1 MKKEYLTAF
10 GFKPREV
17 ITIDDVRIEMR
28 IDFPDGSYENNIH
41 TDAMKNPD
49 FVRKVLESALTG
61 YINRNNHD
69 YIVKEK

>member
-1 MKKEYLTAF
+1 MKKVFLTAF
-10 GFKPREV
+10 VFNINEV

-28 IDFPDGSYENNIH
+28 IDFPHGSYENNIH
-41 TDAMKNPD
+41 TDAMVNPD

-69 YIVKEK
+69 YIDKEK